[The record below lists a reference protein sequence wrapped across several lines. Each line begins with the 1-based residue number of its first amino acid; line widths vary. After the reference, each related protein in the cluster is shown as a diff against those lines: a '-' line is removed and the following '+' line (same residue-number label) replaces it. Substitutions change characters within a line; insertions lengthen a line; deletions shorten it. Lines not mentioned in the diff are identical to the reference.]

1 MSGRILGRIA
11 ITLAFVTF
19 LGFVPLPDEWL
30 CRESIAAIRLLW
42 GGFLLFVTW
51 RDMKKSITLVRQI
64 TLNRSENTIDAILT
78 DCETLSDRRYR
89 LEQYPE

>member
-19 LGFVPLPDEWL
+19 LGFIPLPADWL
-30 CRESIAAIRLLW
+30 CRESIAVIRLLW

-51 RDMKKSITLVRQI
+51 RDLKKIHRAVEENVITAIRQ
-64 TLNRSENTIDAILT
+64 SAPG
-78 DCETLSDRRYR
+78 S
-89 LEQYPE
+89 